1 LNLVLSFVPTAVK
14 APMQTIAINP
24 AIRPYS
30 TAVAPYMTRSQ
41 PPAYRTRGLRREAA
55 INDKVALLEV
65 IFGLN
70 RLANADRLD
79 VEAAL
84 SFLNTLPYPL
94 GTEIGDTIEH
104 ARHCVAAA
112 PGGDH
117 KHGAVA
123 RYAIKRI
130 ALVLERRLKDE

>member
-1 LNLVLSFVPTAVK
+1 
-14 APMQTIAINP
+14 
-24 AIRPYS
+24 
-30 TAVAPYMTRSQ
+30 MTRSQ
-41 PPAYRTRGLRREAA
+41 PPAYRTRGLRREVT
-55 INDKVALLEV
+55 INDRVALPEA

-70 RLANADRLD
+70 RLANAERLD

-117 KHGAVA
+117 KHEAVA

-130 ALVLERRLKDE
+130 ALVLERRLKEE

>member
-1 LNLVLSFVPTAVK
+1 
-14 APMQTIAINP
+14 M
-24 AIRPYS
+24 IRPLS
-30 TAVAPYMTRSQ
+30 
-41 PPAYRTRGLRREAA
+41 PAYRTRGLRLEAA

-70 RLANADRLD
+70 RLANANRLD

-94 GTEIGDTIEH
+94 GTEIGDIAEH

-112 PGGDH
+112 LGGDH
-117 KHGAVA
+117 KHEAVA

-130 ALVLERRLKDE
+130 ALVLERRLKEE

>member
-1 LNLVLSFVPTAVK
+1 
-14 APMQTIAINP
+14 M
-24 AIRPYS
+24 
-30 TAVAPYMTRSQ
+30 
-41 PPAYRTRGLRREAA
+41 RREAA
-55 INDKVALLEV
+55 INDKVALLEA

-70 RLANADRLD
+70 RLANANRLD

-94 GTEIGDTIEH
+94 GTEHGDTVEH
-104 ARHCVAAA
+104 ARHCVAVA

-117 KHGAVA
+117 KHEAVA

-130 ALVLERRLKDE
+130 ALVLERWLKEE

>member
-1 LNLVLSFVPTAVK
+1 
-14 APMQTIAINP
+14 M
-24 AIRPYS
+24 IRP
-30 TAVAPYMTRSQ
+30 Q
-41 PPAYRTRGLRREAA
+41 PPAYRTRGLRREVA
-55 INDKVALLEV
+55 INDKVALLEA

-70 RLANADRLD
+70 RLANAERLD

-94 GTEIGDTIEH
+94 GTEIGDTVEH

-112 PGGDH
+112 PGGDD
-117 KHGAVA
+117 KHEAVA

-130 ALVLERRLKDE
+130 ALVLEGRLKHG

>member
-1 LNLVLSFVPTAVK
+1 
-14 APMQTIAINP
+14 
-24 AIRPYS
+24 
-30 TAVAPYMTRSQ
+30 MTRPQ
-41 PPAYRTRGLRREAA
+41 PPAYRTRGLRLEAA
-55 INDKVALLEV
+55 INDKVALLEEV

-70 RLANADRLD
+70 RLANANRLD

-84 SFLNTLPYPL
+84 SFLNTLPCPL

-117 KHGAVA
+117 KHEAVA

-130 ALVLERRLKDE
+130 ALVLERRLKEE

>member
-1 LNLVLSFVPTAVK
+1 
-14 APMQTIAINP
+14 M
-24 AIRPYS
+24 IRP
-30 TAVAPYMTRSQ
+30 Q
-41 PPAYRTRGLRREAA
+41 CPAYRTRGLRREAA

-70 RLANADRLD
+70 RLANANRLD

-84 SFLNTLPYPL
+84 SFLNTLPYRL

-117 KHGAVA
+117 KHEAVA
-123 RYAIKRI
+123 RYAIKRT
-130 ALVLERRLKDE
+130 ALVLERRLKEE

>member
-1 LNLVLSFVPTAVK
+1 MTRRAQAQQNVASVVDRVGAVHD
-14 APMQTIAINP
+14 A
-24 AIRPYS
+24 
-30 TAVAPYMTRSQ
+30 RSQ
-41 PPAYRTRGLRREAA
+41 PPAYRTRGLRREVT
-55 INDKVALLEV
+55 INDRVALPEA

-70 RLANADRLD
+70 RLANAEQLD

-94 GTEIGDTIEH
+94 GIEIGDTIEH
-104 ARHCVAAA
+104 ARHCVGAA

-117 KHGAVA
+117 KHEAIA

-130 ALVLERRLKDE
+130 ALVLEGRLKHG